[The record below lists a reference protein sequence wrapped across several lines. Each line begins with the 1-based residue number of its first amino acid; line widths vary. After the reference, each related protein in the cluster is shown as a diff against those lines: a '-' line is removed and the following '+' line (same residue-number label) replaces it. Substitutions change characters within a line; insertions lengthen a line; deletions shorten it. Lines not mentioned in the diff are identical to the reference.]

1 MDIFLQNMLQG
12 FMNGGVYALIAL
24 GIVLIYKSTRVLNIA
39 QGQFLVVGAW
49 IAFTFSS
56 KIGLNIWLSFFLTL
70 VAAIIIGFLIER
82 FTFRPLIG
90 QPISALITMTI
101 VLMAGIEGLVLWIWG
116 GWVETF
122 PDFIPREPIRMGNIV
137 LSQQLLW
144 MFIIAMVFI
153 GGFALFFKYTRT
165 GLAMRATA
173 EDHQVAQ
180 SVGISV
186 KTVFGQT
193 WAIAAL
199 IGAIG
204 GIILGS
210 LYGVSYQLGEWGL
223 KVLTV
228 AIIGGLDSIPGA
240 IVAGLMLG
248 LLEKVATG
256 YVDPIIGGG
265 LEAVFPFVILL
276 IVLMIKPYG
285 LFGLKE
291 IERI

>member
-1 MDIFLQNMLQG
+1 
-12 FMNGGVYALIAL
+12 MNGGVYALIAL